1 MSKRFLIECSDLDDF
16 ELEDLKRFLTADSR
30 VKDVV
35 LAPISSTVTD
45 DGPITIHA
53 SAEPFYIAVHYISAH
68 WGTAVVVGT
77 GVTKTV
83 DAYKYLQKQ
92 LKDWSGNRAKRY
104 EFRPILDEHGNTLK
118 IVKVR
123 KSSNN

>member
-35 LAPISSTVTD
+35 
-45 DGPITIHA
+45 
-53 SAEPFYIAVHYISAH
+53 

-83 DAYKYLQKQ
+83 DA
-92 LKDWSGNRAKRY
+92 
-104 EFRPILDEHGNTLK
+104 
-118 IVKVR
+118 
-123 KSSNN
+123 